1 MSTRRPVRG
10 TARLAMEA
18 ALSYSLGLVIPP
30 DPLTGSNATT
40 ELNPDGVKQL
50 EDALSAL
57 EDRIP
62 GIGKILAAA
71 EPWRARTRFLTKVGY
86 HGLSNSS
93 NLAVNMA
100 YEDMAGISEEK
111 NPFHKIFMHYFK
123 DILPEK
129 PRIKHGCVMT
139 PEAAEKF
146 HEDLKAKLKESRPE
160 GEEPEIV
167 SLEGFEEVTPDDFM
181 YAWVERSI
189 RLALEDDCRP
199 TLFQQIYAKAAEELR
214 AILKRGESTTL
225 LKEDTLR
232 DWLNDEAK
240 VLDNY
245 SHPVKVS
252 VESVSTQIQRRPAMK
267 LNKFTTAMLTVEE
280 LTAHQLE
287 NARAS
292 RERMVAQLGEVST
305 QAIEKDLIFKTIVE
319 LCADGILKNIGQIN
333 EQLERLGCPHYG
345 IDNYARMFDPAKF
358 EGRLRSSRA
367 DDDSTFQVVASAS
380 DYLRQIENSGLCDII
395 RDGNVDE
402 IAKIASTL
410 ASNKFPE
417 LTAELGSAIEYTDE
431 AVDAFLAG
439 LDQGGN
445 TDAIGWEKAFL
456 TNQNDRGSSFWYV
469 ENYMRQQTI
478 SADTCTPQSLFRET
492 GKLGPETTEI
502 AGEIAR
508 NALKA
513 ARILDRAVYSVYEII
528 EAHRCANIRE
538 TISII
543 QYGLSKMV
551 ATPPTGTESS
561 FHTETKDTAEVA
573 LEAIAYANGFITNT
587 THDAKV
593 AEGLKSDFFW
603 SSKPKQTQRQRESRK
618 APADRDVGYLQSEQ
632 QEYLAK
638 AIAKFSDVEELRNL
652 HYVGI
657 VNQYPKYTHIA
668 QACNLKGFDAPR
680 YYAPYTKAQ
689 GMYTEFMLDWILA
702 LYDKNSKPAKLVR
715 LAYDFGDAFSKGDN
729 MKTIVDAVN
738 GNTSSVEVTERVA
751 MRIIKEFNDSIAI
764 QELKKEGIEA
774 AKDTLRP
781 KNRYKIEL
789 LEELAMQFGDYESN
803 LGGLTLYNIYN
814 VYQKVCWQL
823 HAADAIADYY
833 NRTNRA
839 LAVEFMA
846 VRGHLFAI
854 ADLLA
859 FVLYGQGALRSAAAN
874 MMIGRINF
882 IDDLL
887 DL

>member
-50 EDALSAL
+50 EDALGAL

-86 HGLSNSS
+86 HGLSNSA

-100 YEDMAGISEEK
+100 YEEVTGLTEET

-129 PRIKHGCVMT
+129 PKIKHGCVMT

-167 SLEGFEEVTPDDFM
+167 SLEGLEQITPADFM
-181 YAWVERSI
+181 AAWVERSV
-189 RLALEDDCRP
+189 RLAMEDDCRP

-214 AILKRGESTTL
+214 AILKQGEARTL

-232 DWLNDEAK
+232 DWLSDEAK

-245 SHPVKVS
+245 SHQTKVS
-252 VESVSTQIQRRPAMK
+252 VESVNTQIQRRPAMK
-267 LNKFTTAMLTVEE
+267 LNKFTTGMLTVEE
-280 LTAHQLE
+280 ITAHMLD
-287 NARAS
+287 NARER

-305 QAIEKDLIFKTIVE
+305 QAIEKDLIFKTIVD
-319 LCADGILKNIGQIN
+319 LCADGILKNLGQIN
-333 EQLERLGCPHYG
+333 EQLERLGCSHY
-345 IDNYARMFDPAKF
+345 DATNYAQQFDPAKF
-358 EGRLRSSRA
+358 EGRLRAGRA
-367 DDDSTFQVVASAS
+367 GDDVLYQVVAAAS
-380 DYLRQIENSGLCDII
+380 NYLREIENSGFCDVI
-395 RDGNVDE
+395 REGNVDE
-402 IAKIASTL
+402 ITKIASNL

-417 LTAELGSAIEYTDE
+417 LTAALGAATEYPDE
-431 AVDAFLAG
+431 AIDAFLSG
-439 LDQGGN
+439 LDQGTN

-456 TNQNDRGSSFWYV
+456 PNQTDRGSSFWYV
-469 ENYMRQQTI
+469 ESYMREQTI
-478 SADTCTPQSLFRET
+478 APGSCTPQTLFREV
-492 GKLGPETTEI
+492 GKLGPETAEI
-502 AGEIAR
+502 ASEVAR

-513 ARILDRAVYSVYEII
+513 TRILDRAVYSVYETI
-528 EAHRCANIRE
+528 ESHRCANLRE
-538 TISII
+538 TINII
-543 QYGLSKMV
+543 QYGLSKM
-551 ATPPTGTESS
+551 ASTPSVGGESG
-561 FHTETKDTAEVA
+561 FRTETKDSVEVA
-573 LEAIAYANGFITNT
+573 LEAIAYASGYLSNT

-593 AEGLKSDFFW
+593 AESLKSDFFW
-603 SSKPKQTQRQRESRK
+603 RAKPTQPQRQRESRK
-618 APADRDVGYLQSEQ
+618 APADRDVSYLQSEQ

-638 AIAKFSDVEELRNL
+638 AIAKFSDVVELRNL

-657 VNQYPKYTHIA
+657 VDQYPKYTAIA

-689 GMYTEFMLDWILA
+689 SMFTEFMLDWILA
-702 LYDKNSKPAKLVR
+702 LYDKNSKPSKLVR

-738 GNTSSVEVTERVA
+738 GNTSSVEAPEVIA
-751 MRIIKEFNDSIAI
+751 MRIIKDFNNSNAI

-781 KNRYKIEL
+781 KNRYKIDL
-789 LEELAMQFGDYESN
+789 LEEVSMQYGDYESK

-814 VYQKVCWQL
+814 VYQKICWQL

-859 FVLYGQGALRSAAAN
+859 FVLYGQGTLRNSAAN